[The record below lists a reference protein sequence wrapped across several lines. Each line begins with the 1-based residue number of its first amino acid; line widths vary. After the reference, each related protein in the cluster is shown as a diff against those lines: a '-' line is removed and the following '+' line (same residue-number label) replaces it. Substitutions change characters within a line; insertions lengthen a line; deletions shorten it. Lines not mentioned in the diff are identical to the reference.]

1 MVSQYF
7 TRAARPRGDQRL
19 HAARNT
25 VGAVQ
30 SSAADVVGRNPIRSE
45 PSSALNQLNNEHDHG
60 NHE

>member
-1 MVSQYF
+1 M
-7 TRAARPRGDQRL
+7 RAARPRGDQRL

-30 SSAADVVGRNPIRSE
+30 NSAADVVGRNPIRSE